1 MNQLMVNA
9 RRRQRVPVWKL
20 FFEGETCQETPDLI
34 QSVLN
39 WFKTSN
45 NTKFTA

>member
-1 MNQLMVNA
+1 MNQLMPGGG
-9 RRRQRVPVWKL
+9 RGLQSGSYFLKGKL
-20 FFEGETCQETPDLI
+20 VRKTPDLI